1 MLKVL
6 RVGGAGLQ
14 DVNEAGPD
22 WRLPDDAAWIDLN
35 NPTREEELAAE
46 KVLGVLLPTREEMAE
61 IEVSSRLYQEDG
73 GTFMTAFVLIG
84 SDEEVPTLEPVTF
97 VLSKGKLVTVRY
109 VEPKAFRAY
118 TAQAVR
124 DPEFCLSG
132 VGAFLGLLDAIVDRI
147 ADILEKTSAEVEEIS
162 TDIFTPSRTG
172 GFKPILR
179 RLGRSQS
186 IAAKARSSLVSLAR
200 LVSFAALSDEIASG
214 KEQRERLRTLQ
225 RDVQSLTDHSA
236 YLTENVTFLLDSA
249 TGLINTDQNEIMKVF
264 SVWAVVLMPPTLIGS
279 IYGMNF
285 DHMPELRSVY
295 GYPLALLAMVAA
307 MAVPLWWFKR
317 KGWL

>member
-1 MLKVL
+1 MLRVL
-6 RVGGAGLQ
+6 RAGAGGLQ
-14 DVNEAGPD
+14 EVDETGPD
-22 WRLPDDAAWIDLN
+22 WGLPDDAAWIDLDT
-35 NPTREEELAAE
+35 PTREQEIAAE
-46 KVLGVLLPTREEMAE
+46 RALGVLLPTREEMIE

-73 GTFMTAFVLIG
+73 ATFMTAFVLVG
-84 SDEEVPTLEPVTF
+84 ADDALPALEPVTF
-97 VLSKGKLVTVRY
+97 VLAKGKLATVRY
-109 VEPKAFRAY
+109 VEPRAFKAY
-118 TAQAVR
+118 TAQALR
-124 DPEFCLSG
+124 DPDFCVGG
-132 VGAFLGLLDAIVDRI
+132 VSAFLGLLDALVDRL
-147 ADILEKTSAEVEEIS
+147 ADILEKTSAEVEDTSVEIFS
-162 TDIFTPSRTG
+162 PKRKT

-186 IAAKARSSLVSLAR
+186 VAAKARSSLVSIGRVL
-200 LVSFAALSDEIASG
+200 SFATLSEEISG
-214 KEQRERLRTLQ
+214 GKDHRDRLRSLQ

-285 DHMPELRSVY
+285 EHMPELRSVY
-295 GYPLALLAMVAA
+295 GYPLALVAMVAA
-307 MAVPLWWFKR
+307 MAVPLWLFKR